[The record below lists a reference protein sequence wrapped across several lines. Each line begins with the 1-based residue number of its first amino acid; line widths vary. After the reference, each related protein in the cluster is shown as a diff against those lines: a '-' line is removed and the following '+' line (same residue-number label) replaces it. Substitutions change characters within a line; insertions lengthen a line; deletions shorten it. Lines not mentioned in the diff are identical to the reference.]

1 MYPSELNKFNMFYKL
16 LQNGY
21 FKVKYDATSSTQ
33 ISTAECTILPLPV
46 NDVKRRDFSPDD

>member
-1 MYPSELNKFNMFYKL
+1 MYPSELNNFNMFYKL
-16 LQNGY
+16 QQNGY

-46 NDVKRRDFSPDD
+46 NDVKRLLC